1 MEEQKEL
8 NLEFKDKK
16 RYTISPI
23 RNKIGDSEV
32 NYIIKDHREKLI
44 SKRKE
49 FIKNYRKKQRLLC
62 FMESS
67 QKNGNNIIN
76 KKEITIEDIKDIE
89 DPVSRIISLKN
100 FIYSDNS
107 KIDINFINE
116 NIIFLKQC
124 FKDYNKYLFDYN
136 NKNISSQIKLNKYI
150 IYSILLFLFE
160 PEINPIIEE
169 FDYDFMSNIN
179 DFCLYY
185 LKSNDKYIKENISF
199 YLYIL
204 FLLNNLVVIY
214 PEEELMKACINFK
227 EIIQLYTN
235 KYFPFCINKNN
246 YNNNINDFDK
256 FELLEFTFL
265 KLIENC
271 INCMN
276 LNDNDLAELYEC
288 LLSLIYYNYYNNELK
303 LLIYGLECLTRV
315 NNSYDFLM
323 KNSTYNNFLIT
334 AMNEI
339 INLLKINQNINNEFI
354 LIKNKLILELY
365 LKKLSYVLNI
375 DNNNEILIENG
386 DLFLKEEFFIFFN
399 NYLYYYSSLND
410 KKEEI
415 KTYDLKIII
424 KILKI
429 IDCIFQILVKNVY
442 QNINN
447 LFIKRIEKIFC
458 NYFINETNFSLYN
471 ILLNIFLYFVKL
483 EDKYSIKL
491 CNLII
496 NIFNTISPLEKIN
509 FTKNDSYLFQ
519 VQKFLIETIKIHRKI
534 MIYLNDENYPF
545 LTKNLLEFVNKIL
558 FFTEQ
563 YDIFDNKKNNFFD
576 KIKKDLKELNVFY
589 EIENIEIEGDTNFR
603 LIAEEINNKYFRI
616 LTNIN

>member
-339 INLLKINQNINNEFI
+339 INLLNINQNINNEFI

-471 ILLNIFLYFVKL
+471 IILNIFLYFVKL

-496 NIFNTISPLEKIN
+496 NIFNTIFPLEKIN

>member
-447 LFIKRIEKIFC
+447 LFIKSIEKIFC

-471 ILLNIFLYFVKL
+471 IILNIFLYFVKL

-496 NIFNTISPLEKIN
+496 NIFNTIFPLEKIN

>member
-496 NIFNTISPLEKIN
+496 NIFNTIFPLEKIN